1 MRWGSDVA
9 PELSKL
15 LVPLDATLF
24 EALRVLDAGAES
36 IIFVCDEKRRVVG
49 SLTDGDIR
57 RTILGGASLDARC
70 LTSSMRK
77 DFAFVTPA
85 TGRAEVLD
93 IMRARDIGQLPIL
106 DADGCLQGL
115 HTIGQIIA
123 AKARPNAAVIIA
135 GGRGTRLSPLTDS
148 MPKPMLRVAGRPILE
163 RLVLHVMSYGVRRI
177 FLSVNYLAH
186 VIEEH
191 FGDGSRFGCRIEYL
205 HEDKPL
211 NTGGPVGLLDPV
223 PAEAVLVLNGDLVTQ
238 CDIGRLL
245 DFHEDGG
252 YIATLAVR
260 PYNVQIPFG
269 VAEIEE
275 QRLVGV
281 REKPTQRFL
290 INAGMYVLSPEAI
303 RMIPKNEE
311 FPITDL
317 FAKCLAEGS
326 PVGAHVVEQ
335 EWLDVGRHEEL
346 TRARGD
352 A

>member
-15 LVPLDATLF
+15 LVPLDATLL
-24 EALRVLDAGAES
+24 EALRVLDTGAES
-36 IIFVCDEKRRVVG
+36 IMFVCDEKLRVVG
-49 SLTDGDIR
+49 TLTDGDIR
-57 RTILGGASLDARC
+57 RAILSGAALDARC
-70 LTSSMRK
+70 LASSMRK
-77 DFAFVTPA
+77 DFAFVTPT

-106 DADGCLQGL
+106 DANGCLQGL

-148 MPKPMLRVAGRPILE
+148 IPKPMLTVAGRPILE
-163 RLVLHVMSYGVRRI
+163 RLVLHLMSHGVRRI
-177 FLSVNYLAH
+177 YISVNYLAH
-186 VIEEH
+186 VIEKH
-191 FGDGSRFGCRIEYL
+191 FGDGSHFGCHIEYL

-211 NTGGPVGLLDPV
+211 STGGPVSLLDPV
-223 PAEAVLVLNGDLVTQ
+223 PAEAVLVINGDLVTQ

-252 YIATLAVR
+252 YRATLAVR
-260 PYNVQIPFG
+260 PYSVQIPFG
-269 VAEIEE
+269 VAEVED
-275 QRLVGV
+275 QRLIGV

-326 PVGAHVVEQ
+326 LLGAHVVEQ

-346 TRARGD
+346 THARGEV
-352 A
+352 

>member
-9 PELSKL
+9 PELSRL
-15 LVPLDATLF
+15 LVPLDASLL
-24 EALRVLDAGAES
+24 EALRGLDAGAES
-36 IIFVCDEKRRVVG
+36 IVFVCDEKRRVVG
-49 SLTDGDIR
+49 TLTDGDIR
-57 RTILGGASLDARC
+57 RAILRGASLDARC
-70 LTSSMRK
+70 LSSSMRK
-77 DFAFVTPA
+77 DFAFVTAA

-115 HTIGQIIA
+115 HTIGQLIA
-123 AKARPNAAVIIA
+123 GSERPNAAVILA
-135 GGRGTRLSPLTDS
+135 GGRGTRLRPLTDS
-148 MPKPMLRVAGRPILE
+148 IPKPMLTVAGRPILE
-163 RLVLHVMSYGVRRI
+163 RLVLHVMSHGVRRI
-177 FLSVNYLAH
+177 YLSVNYLAH

-191 FGDGSRFGCRIEYL
+191 FGDGSRFGCHIEYL

-211 NTGGPVGLLDPV
+211 GTGGPVGLIDPV

-245 DFHEDGG
+245 DFHDDGR
-252 YIATLAVR
+252 YVATLAVR
-260 PYNVQIPFG
+260 PYSIQIPFG
-269 VAEIEE
+269 VAEVEE

-290 INAGMYVLSPEAI
+290 INAGMYVLAPEAI
-303 RMIPKNEE
+303 RMIPKNAEL
-311 FPITDL
+311 PITDL
-317 FAKCLAEGS
+317 FTKCLADGLR
-326 PVGAHVVEQ
+326 VGAHVVEQ
-335 EWLDVGRHEEL
+335 DWLDVGRHEEL